1 MMPQLFTFDQTIP
14 SAEARPFKTH
24 EAQHAEK
31 NAPQN
36 HSHADHA
43 DRQTDVLDDLGAFS
57 VLGTDTRRSTLTWR
71 RSKTTRGR

>member
-1 MMPQLFTFDQTIP
+1 MQVSTVSDVQPEVMPQIFTFDESIP

-36 HSHADHA
+36 HSNADHT
-43 DRQTDVLDDLGAFS
+43 TDVLDDL
-57 VLGTDTRRSTLTWR
+57 RHR
-71 RSKTTRGR
+71 

>member
-43 DRQTDVLDDLGAFS
+43 DRQTDVLDDL
-57 VLGTDTRRSTLTWR
+57 RHR
-71 RSKTTRGR
+71 

>member
-1 MMPQLFTFDQTIP
+1 MQVSAVSGVQPEVMPQVFIFDESIP

-36 HSHADHA
+36 HSHAEHTDHQA
-43 DRQTDVLDDLGAFS
+43 DVLDDL
-57 VLGTDTRRSTLTWR
+57 RHR
-71 RSKTTRGR
+71 

>member
-1 MMPQLFTFDQTIP
+1 MQVSAVSSVQPEVMPQVFMFDESIP

-36 HSHADHA
+36 HSQAEHTDH
-43 DRQTDVLDDLGAFS
+43 QTDVLDDL
-57 VLGTDTRRSTLTWR
+57 RHR
-71 RSKTTRGR
+71 